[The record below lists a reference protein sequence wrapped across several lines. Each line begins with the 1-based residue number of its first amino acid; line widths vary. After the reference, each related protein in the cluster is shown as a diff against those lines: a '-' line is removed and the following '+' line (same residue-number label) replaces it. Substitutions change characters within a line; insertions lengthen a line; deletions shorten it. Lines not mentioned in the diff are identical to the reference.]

1 MNDDDNPIDIFN
13 SISMLEQ
20 KESEIFFK
28 EETTNVVYKDD
39 DFDKSENPY
48 IGQASNIAYDLGY
61 MRELTQNYS
70 QRFKTAQSKKL
81 SNEIMNICDNVDK
94 NIAAFE
100 YIPLKDLE
108 QIRND
113 VFSKFM
119 KLNIKKPPRINNN
132 MNF

>member
-1 MNDDDNPIDIFN
+1 
-13 SISMLEQ
+13 MLEQ